1 MDKFLIKGGKPL
13 HGTVAISGAKNS
25 ALPVMTACL
34 LTPEKVTLHNIP
46 KVRDLITMS
55 KLLAFMSAKVSVT
68 DIPASDYLIE
78 AVTLNDAVA
87 PYELVKTM
95 RASILTL
102 GPAIARAG
110 VAHVSLPGGCAIGAR
125 PVDLHLS
132 ALEKMGAEITMS
144 HGYIQAKVP
153 NQGRLKGTHI
163 VFEKITVTGTEN
175 ILMAAVLADGETVLE
190 NSAREPEVTDLV
202 VMLRKMGAQIEG
214 DGTSTLRIRGVE
226 KLRGTEHS
234 VIPDR
239 IEAGTFLVAGAI
251 TGGDLTITDC
261 APEHLSAIIAKMRQA
276 GVRIDEIDKTTLRVR
291 SAEKLVGADMTTE
304 EYPGFATDMQAQY
317 MALATQAEGTSLIT
331 ETIFENRYLHASEMV
346 RMGANISVDGR
357 RAVVRGPANLSGT
370 TVQASDLRASAGLVL
385 AGLVASG
392 KTIIDR
398 VYHIDRGYE
407 RIVEKLSAVGADI
420 ERIREKDT

>member
-1 MDKFLIKGGKPL
+1 MDKFLIKGGNAL
-13 HGTVAISGAKNS
+13 YGTVTISGAKNS
-25 ALPVMTACL
+25 ALPVMAATL

-68 DIPASDYLIE
+68 DIPASDYTIE
-78 AVTLNDAVA
+78 AITLNDAIA

-110 VAHVSLPGGCAIGAR
+110 VAHVSLPGGCSIGAR

-132 ALEKMGAEITMS
+132 ALEKMGAEITVAE
-144 HGYIQAKVP
+144 GYIQAKTP
-153 NQGRLKGTHI
+153 NHGRLKSAHI

-175 ILMAAVLADGETVLE
+175 ILMAAALADGETVLE

-202 VMLRKMGAQIEG
+202 IMLRKMGAKITG
-214 DGTSTLRIRGVE
+214 DGTSTLRIHGVE
-226 KLRGTEHS
+226 KLHGTEHS

-239 IEAGTFLVAGAI
+239 IEAGTFLVAGAV
-251 TGGDLTITDC
+251 TGGDLTITNC
-261 APEHLSAIIAKMRQA
+261 APEHLGAVIAKMEQT
-276 GVRIDEIDKTTLRVR
+276 GVRIDIVDQTTMRVR
-291 SAEKLVGADMTTE
+291 PAKKLVGSDMITE

-317 MALATQAEGTSLIT
+317 MALTTQAEGASVVT
-331 ETIFENRYLHASEMV
+331 ETIFENRFLHASEMI
-346 RMGANISVDGR
+346 RMGANISIDGR
-357 RAVVRGPANLSGT
+357 KAVVRGPAQLSGT

-385 AGLVASG
+385 AALVAKG
-392 KTIIDR
+392 ETTIDR

-407 RIVEKLSAVGADI
+407 RIVEKLSALGAKI
-420 ERIREKDT
+420 ERVHDKD